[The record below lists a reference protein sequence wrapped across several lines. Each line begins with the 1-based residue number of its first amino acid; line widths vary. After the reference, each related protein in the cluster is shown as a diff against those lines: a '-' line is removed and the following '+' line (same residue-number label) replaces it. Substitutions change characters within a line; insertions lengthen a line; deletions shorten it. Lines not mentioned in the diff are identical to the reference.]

1 MAIKKKPYR
10 FARDDF
16 LFTIGYEGHTAIV
29 DRKARAKYRH
39 LSGPELARRGL
50 FKAAIY
56 SGIYNNDEEEL
67 KQVLEIYN
75 ANSAHKVASV
85 EDLKRL
91 VGTFEV
97 PTGVQRVKYI

>member
-1 MAIKKKPYR
+1 MSKKKHA

-29 DRKARAKYRH
+29 DRRARAKYRK
-39 LSGPELARRGL
+39 LTGPQLARKGL
-50 FKAAIY
+50 FKAAVY
-56 SGIYNNDEEEL
+56 SAIYNDDEEEL
-67 KQVLEIYN
+67 RQVLEIYN
-75 ANSAHKVASV
+75 EDSAHKVASL